1 MKIAVIGGIGSGK
14 SEVMKVAKE
23 MGITC
28 LSADE
33 INDAL
38 LHEPV
43 YISKIA
49 SRFPECVA
57 HGVVDKPKLASV
69 VFSDE
74 KKRRALNDIA
84 HPEIARRIAECDA
97 DPLAVELPLALE
109 SGMATAFD
117 EVILVSAPKSLRLKR
132 LERRGVPGEDS
143 HRDPAERR
151 VPFRAAR
158 RGESGVRKGA
168 RKAVAAE
175 MNGNRRGRTQKRKI
189 TKKPLYTINLRGKL

>member
-132 LERRGVPGEDS
+132 LESRGVPEARANAVMRVQVPEKELEKIATVILFNDGS
-143 HRDPAERR
+143 LSALRAEAK
-151 VPFRAAR
+151 AAF
-158 RGESGVRKGA
+158 E
-168 RKAVAAE
+168 KAL
-175 MNGNRRGRTQKRKI
+175 GKRLQ
-189 TKKPLYTINLRGKL
+189 PR

>member
-49 SRFPECVA
+49 SLFPECVA
-57 HGVVDKPKLASV
+57 HGAVDKPKLASV

-132 LERRGVPGEDS
+132 LERRGVPEARANAVMRVQVPEKELEKIATVILPNDGS
-143 HRDPAERR
+143 LSALRAEAK
-151 VPFRAAR
+151 AAF
-158 RGESGVRKGA
+158 E
-168 RKAVAAE
+168 KAL
-175 MNGNRRGRTQKRKI
+175 GKRLQ
-189 TKKPLYTINLRGKL
+189 PR

>member
-132 LERRGVPGEDS
+132 LERRGVPEARANAVMRVQVPEKELERIATVILPNDGS
-143 HRDPAERR
+143 LAALRAEAK
-151 VPFRAAR
+151 AAF
-158 RGESGVRKGA
+158 E
-168 RKAVAAE
+168 KALE
-175 MNGNRRGRTQKRKI
+175 KRLQ
-189 TKKPLYTINLRGKL
+189 PR

>member
-74 KKRRALNDIA
+74 KKRRALNDIS

-132 LERRGVPGEDS
+132 LERRGVPEARANAVMRVQVPEKELEKIATVILFNDGS
-143 HRDPAERR
+143 LAALRAEAK
-151 VPFRAAR
+151 AAF
-158 RGESGVRKGA
+158 E
-168 RKAVAAE
+168 KAL
-175 MNGNRRGRTQKRKI
+175 GKRSQ
-189 TKKPLYTINLRGKL
+189 PR

>member
-132 LERRGVPGEDS
+132 LERRGVPEARANAVMRVQVPEKELEKIATVILPNDGALS
-143 HRDPAERR
+143 ALRAEAK
-151 VPFRAAR
+151 AAF
-158 RGESGVRKGA
+158 E
-168 RKAVAAE
+168 KAL
-175 MNGNRRGRTQKRKI
+175 GKRLQ
-189 TKKPLYTINLRGKL
+189 PR

>member
-57 HGVVDKPKLASV
+57 HGAVDKPKLASV

-117 EVILVSAPKSLRLKR
+117 EVILVSAPKSLRLNR
-132 LERRGVPGEDS
+132 LERRGVPEARANAVMRVQVPEKELEKIATVILPNDGS
-143 HRDPAERR
+143 LSALRAEAK
-151 VPFRAAR
+151 AAF
-158 RGESGVRKGA
+158 E
-168 RKAVAAE
+168 KAL
-175 MNGNRRGRTQKRKI
+175 GKRLQ
-189 TKKPLYTINLRGKL
+189 PR

>member
-57 HGVVDKPKLASV
+57 HGAVDKPKLASV

-117 EVILVSAPKSLRLKR
+117 EVILVSAPKSRCTSCSRSALRAS
-132 LERRGVPGEDS
+132 V
-143 HRDPAERR
+143 RR
-151 VPFRAAR
+151 VKVRVFLIWRPRASR
-158 RGESGVRKGA
+158 PKSRL
-168 RKAVAAE
+168 
-175 MNGNRRGRTQKRKI
+175 T
-189 TKKPLYTINLRGKL
+189 

>member
-74 KKRRALNDIA
+74 KKRRALNGIA

-132 LERRGVPGEDS
+132 LERRGVPEARANAVMRVQVPEKELEKIATVILFNDGS
-143 HRDPAERR
+143 LSALRAEAK
-151 VPFRAAR
+151 AAF
-158 RGESGVRKGA
+158 E
-168 RKAVAAE
+168 KAL
-175 MNGNRRGRTQKRKI
+175 GKRLQ
-189 TKKPLYTINLRGKL
+189 PR

>member
-132 LERRGVPGEDS
+132 LERRGVPEARANAVMRVQVPEKELEKIATVILSNDGS
-143 HRDPAERR
+143 LSALRAEAK
-151 VPFRAAR
+151 AAF
-158 RGESGVRKGA
+158 E
-168 RKAVAAE
+168 KAL
-175 MNGNRRGRTQKRKI
+175 GKRSQ
-189 TKKPLYTINLRGKL
+189 PR

>member
-132 LERRGVPGEDS
+132 LERRGVPEARANAVMRVQVPEKELEKIATVILFNDGS
-143 HRDPAERR
+143 LSALRAEAK
-151 VPFRAAR
+151 AAF
-158 RGESGVRKGA
+158 E
-168 RKAVAAE
+168 KAL
-175 MNGNRRGRTQKRKI
+175 GKRSQ
-189 TKKPLYTINLRGKL
+189 PR

>member
-132 LERRGVPGEDS
+132 LERRGMPEARANAVMRVQVPEKELEKIATVILFNDGS
-143 HRDPAERR
+143 LSALRAEAK
-151 VPFRAAR
+151 AAF
-158 RGESGVRKGA
+158 E
-168 RKAVAAE
+168 KAL
-175 MNGNRRGRTQKRKI
+175 GKRSQ
-189 TKKPLYTINLRGKL
+189 PR